1 MFVYKKLK
9 ASDANRT
16 PFEAHKNYP
25 ITANNTSSLG
35 INFFSARFS
44 SESKDNYSLNDINE
58 TKKYFQLDKLY
69 YNKDFGNNIGGLEYE
84 DQETR
89 LYKELNIISIPQG
102 IFGSS
107 IQKGTL
113 NLFGTYV
120 DDSKGNLYNSSI
132 PLTDY
137 PTDKERTFY
146 LAPVKGFKS
155 NDLGKN
161 YTTGYNLVNAP
172 SRLESITHDDSL
184 YLNNVEYVSSSITH
198 LPELNCTGI
207 NLETGYVRVP
217 HNNNIDFSKDQDFT
231 ISFYYKT
238 PSTLSGT
245 KYLVAK
251 SYSKTEI
258 NSPENGRTNTT
269 GSLQPTEVDSGLS
282 HPYEIYLTDNKV
294 NFSRADQNTISIVTS
309 SFTLSTDT
317 LTHLSFVKT
326 GSELQIYYTGS
337 KLDSGSDNT
346 TLTKTKANL
355 YIGNQGGS
363 RSRYPSSGGTISQ
376 LMVFNKALNSTQ
388 ISNISSSITGLP
400 YIGNVFYENGL
411 ITITSPK
418 HTNTLI
424 NVNDTLNS
432 EVIIGPTYGTI
443 NDFDIRQLATTG
455 DTIFTSSFRAYDFS
469 LEEDNVFSDTLYNTI
484 DFQNT
489 GSLGSF
495 ISSSNHTGDP
505 VVGEY
510 SLFQAQSPIE
520 RDESFEVVAYR
531 TFTQHV
537 GGVYHNPNTISI
549 LGDTIST
556 YLHPS
561 SSTGGFNP
569 IDSTNIE
576 AKTTVWAVNAS
587 ESSTLVNTNIKASA
601 SQFLIDESFP
611 TSDSSISDTEF
622 FYDQNTA
629 NSGALYI
636 NNYAIDGLVLT
647 GSLNNMP
654 NYLGFIKNTVGVSGI
669 NADGDTRIGIPI
681 DGTSG
686 GGNGFINFRDGGYT
700 LLNANAD
707 IQIVDVPE
715 GSNASLSFKMT
726 PKFTNSDSGTFK
738 QVTYKIRS
746 GSVVIASDSATI
758 PFATT
763 PLSVTPLTVTRFIS
777 ASDEYDMTIDMGG
790 DPSLEMTEATLEV
803 TSQFPEEGKLNKVA
817 LINNSIVLDDRDN
830 DRTKKYT
837 VQIDEIHTSASNQA
851 TGPNF
856 NSITEGTLKI
866 TLERVFQGTATSIT
880 SSLYGPATVSGSF
893 FKFIDLDNIDGN
905 GTINTHLSY
914 LRTKIELIDTS
925 SENTLQA
932 FGPDEGFYIKNFR
945 VKEISGSTT
954 VQTSANLGS
963 STSFITNEPVSYMNT
978 LGPVSEYTNSTF
990 NITSVTSPTQIV
1002 SQFPLLTIDATGS
1015 LVEIGATGSAPATN
1029 TQISASYETTAS
1041 QGGVYVMSGLQF
1053 SHNFT
1058 SAFPRIRIYSGST
1071 LVTSSFGNVSL
1082 YNVNNATGTL
1092 IATNGGGN
1100 SNRENDLPQ
1109 GNSVDL
1115 GYMSAGAPL
1124 KIELDVVESNG
1135 TTLKPTP
1142 SDESASFSGLGV
1154 YYITSST
1161 RIEDTANAE
1170 PNWSTSYNS
1179 IQINSPHTTFP
1190 FTIGAITS
1198 SGVIVGG
1205 DNVVAATLSSPLF
1218 ITASAPSTQSNT
1230 FNDTPFLVEKTYN
1243 LEANS
1248 RYMLSQSF
1256 NYNFTGGNKL
1266 AYRISRTEDEP
1277 TPSNIFD
1284 HNYTFIN
1291 SFISPTENSWITAS
1305 FTIDTTTG
1313 GEYKSQFILYNI
1325 VPSYADNA
1333 TTGDFLKLASASLEE
1348 YKPSNSIVRTGGQL
1362 FDSSSLVKI
1371 KLKVSDN
1378 TPPFNVGNANPQTYA
1393 STSIEEN
1400 PPSTDEFTV
1409 QNPSLIQLNSP
1420 ILVIDGGEITG
1431 SGDNEYNYYKYTS
1444 SLNVISGFDSDMAGG
1459 VLSNLGDYTNVF
1471 NINTAN
1477 SNTMSVDNEV
1487 LLLENTTASVNYI
1500 TSNNIDD
1507 FNLNFKNSHLI
1518 FEHEYQCTVS
1528 EDEYNFTLNPT
1539 VRQTKNTEES
1549 ELANFATGSN
1559 FKPYVTTVGLY
1570 NEAGELLVVGKLGQ
1584 PIKMSDE
1591 TDTTFVVRYDT

>member
-9 ASDANRT
+9 ASDVSRT
-16 PFEAHKNYP
+16 PFEAHKQYN

-35 INFFSARFS
+35 IDFFSARFS
-44 SESKDNYSLNDINE
+44 SESKDLFSLNDPNE
-58 TKKYFQLDKLY
+58 TKKYFQLDKFY

-102 IFGSS
+102 LFGSG
-107 IQKGTL
+107 IQKSTL
-113 NLFGTYV
+113 NLFETYI
-120 DDSKGNLYNSSI
+120 DDSKGNLYDSSI
-132 PLTDY
+132 ALTNY
-137 PTDKERTFY
+137 PTDKERVLY
-146 LAPVKGFKS
+146 IAPVKGFKLS
-155 NDLGKN
+155 NLNKDYN
-161 YTTGYNLVNAP
+161 TGYSILNAP
-172 SRLESITHDDSL
+172 STLDKVIYDDSL
-184 YLNNVEYVSSSITH
+184 YLNTVEYISSSITH
-198 LPELNCTGI
+198 LSDLNCTGI
-207 NLETGYVRVP
+207 NLESGYVKSP
-217 HNNNIDFSKDQDFT
+217 HSNNINFGSNQDFT

-238 PSTLSGT
+238 PTLSGT
-245 KYLVAK
+245 KYLIAK
-251 SYSKTEI
+251 SYSKTVI
-258 NSPENGRTNTT
+258 NSPENGNTRIT
-269 GSLQPTEVDSGLS
+269 GSLQPTEIDAGTSYPFEV
-282 HPYEIYLTDNKV
+282 YLTDNQI
-294 NFSRADQNTISIVTS
+294 NFARADQDITSLATS
-309 SFTLSTDT
+309 SAVLSDDT
-317 LTHLSFVKT
+317 LYHIACVKT
-326 GSELQIYYTGS
+326 GSNLHIYLNGNLTGS
-337 KLDSGSDNT
+337 DSDNT
-346 TLTKTKANL
+346 NITKNKANL
-355 YIGNQGGS
+355 YIGN
-363 RSRYPSSGGTISQ
+363 RGGTRSEYNSAGGNISQ
-376 LMVFNKALNSTQ
+376 LMIFNKGLNNTQ
-388 ISNISSSITGLP
+388 ISNVSSSITGLP

-418 HTNTLI
+418 FTNTLGNI
-424 NVNDTLNS
+424 NESAYGQVT
-432 EVIIGPTYGTI
+432 IGPTYGVPS
-443 NDFDIRQLATTG
+443 DFDLRVLKSEGGI
-455 DTIFTSSFRAYDFS
+455 IFSSSFRAYEFS

-495 ISSSNHTGDP
+495 ISSSNQTGDS
-505 VVGEY
+505 VVGNF
-510 SLFQAQSPIE
+510 SLFEPQPSQE
-520 RDESFEVVAYR
+520 RSE
-531 TFTQHV
+531 TFSITAFKTFPQHN
-537 GGVYHNPNTISI
+537 GGIYNTPQTVDI
-549 LGDTIST
+549 LST
-556 YLHPS
+556 SQFLHPS

-569 IDSTNIE
+569 TDSTNIE
-576 AKTTVWAVNAS
+576 AKTTVWAVSAS

-622 FYDQNTA
+622 SYDQNTA

-669 NADGDTRIGIPI
+669 NANGDTRIGIPI
-681 DGTSG
+681 GGTSG

-803 TSQFPEEGKLNKVA
+803 ISQLPEEGKLNKVA

-866 TLERVFQGTATSIT
+866 TLERVFQGVATNIT

-932 FGPDEGFYIKNFR
+932 FSPGEGFYIKNFR
-945 VKEISGSTT
+945 VKEISGSIIAQTT
-954 VQTSANLGS
+954 ANLGS
-963 STSFITNEPVSYMNT
+963 STSFITNEPVPYMNT

-1015 LVEIGATGSAPATN
+1015 LVEIGATGSVPSTPS
-1029 TQISASYETTAS
+1029 QLSASYETTAS
-1041 QGGVYVMSGLQF
+1041 ADGIYVFSGLNISNNF
-1053 SHNFT
+1053 S

-1071 LVTSSFGNVSL
+1071 LVTASFGDINLLGAGSTH
-1082 YNVNNATGTL
+1082 TGILLASSPIGNDTNTL
-1092 IATNGGGN
+1092 PTN
-1100 SNRENDLPQ
+1100 
-1109 GNSVDL
+1109 NSVEV
-1115 GYMSAGAPL
+1115 GYFKAGDSM
-1124 KIELDVVESNG
+1124 KIELDAVESDGN
-1135 TTLKPTP
+1135 TLKPTP
-1142 SDESASFSGLGV
+1142 STESASFAQLGV

-1161 RIEDTANAE
+1161 QVLDQEATL
-1170 PNWSTSYNS
+1170 PNFLPAYNKLQ
-1179 IQINSPHTTFP
+1179 IQSPHTSFP
-1190 FTIGAITS
+1190 FTTGNLTASIVSTS
-1198 SGVIVGG
+1198 T
-1205 DNVVAATLSSPLF
+1205 NVVYATIDQHLF

-1230 FNDTPFLVEKTYN
+1230 FINVPFVVEKTYDFS
-1243 LEANS
+1243 ANS
-1248 RYMLSQSF
+1248 RYIISQSL
-1256 NYNFTGGNKL
+1256 NYNFTNGNKL
-1266 AYRISRTEDEP
+1266 IWRIARTEDEG
-1277 TPSNIFD
+1277 TLSNILD
-1284 HNYTFIN
+1284 HNYD
-1291 SFISPTENSWITAS
+1291 FISDSNNIFSSENQWVTAS
-1305 FTIDTTTG
+1305 ATIDTTTG
-1313 GEYKSQFILYNI
+1313 GEYKSQFLLYNL
-1325 VPSYADNA
+1325 VPNYTDNA
-1333 TTGDFLKLASASLEE
+1333 SVGDFLKLASASLEE

-1371 KLKVSDN
+1371 KLKISDN
-1378 TPPFNVGNANPQTYA
+1378 TPPFNVGSTNPQTYT

-1431 SGDNEYNYYKYTS
+1431 SRDNEYNYYKYTS
-1444 SLNVISGFDSDMAGG
+1444 SLNVISGFNNAMEGG
-1459 VLSNLGDYTNVF
+1459 ILNNLGAYSNAF
-1471 NINTAN
+1471 NINTAT

-1487 LLLENTTASVNYI
+1487 LLLENTTANVNYV
-1500 TSNNIDD
+1500 TDSNIDN
-1507 FNLNFKNSHLI
+1507 FNLQFKNSHLI
-1518 FEHEYQCTVS
+1518 FEHEYQCTVG
-1528 EDEYNFTLNPT
+1528 EDEYNFTLNPSA
-1539 VRQTKNTEES
+1539 RIQKNTTEDG

-1559 FKPYVTTVGLY
+1559 FKPYVTTIGLY
-1570 NEAGELLVVGKLGQ
+1570 NEEGELLVIGKLGQ

-1591 TDTTFVVRYDT
+1591 TDTTFIVRFDT